1 MAKVITIDIV
11 PNIANNI
18 MDTIDFNFCNNI
30 GVIKIFVISVT
41 IPIIKL
47 NNLTENQHELIFKI
61 LDLANI
67 DYTEERI

>member
-18 MDTIDFNFCNNI
+18 MDTIDFNFFNNI
-30 GVIKIFVISVT
+30 GVIKIFVISVV

-47 NNLTENQHELIFKI
+47 NNPS
-61 LDLANI
+61 
-67 DYTEERI
+67 

>member
-18 MDTIDFNFCNNI
+18 MDTIDFNFFNTI
-30 GVIKIFVISVT
+30 GVIKIFVMSVT

-47 NNLTENQHELIFKI
+47 YNPSSLEVLPIS
-61 LDLANI
+61 A
-67 DYTEERI
+67 

>member
-18 MDTIDFNFCNNI
+18 MDTIDFNFFNNI
-30 GVIKIFVISVT
+30 GVIKIFVMSVT

-47 NNLTENQHELIFKI
+47 YNQSS
-61 LDLANI
+61 LDVLPISA
-67 DYTEERI
+67 

>member
-18 MDTIDFNFCNNI
+18 MDTIDFNFFNNI

-41 IPIIKL
+41 IPITKL
-47 NNLTENQHELIFKI
+47 YNPSSLEVLPIS
-61 LDLANI
+61 A
-67 DYTEERI
+67 